1 MPSLGALF
9 PACDTHAGTLALLY
23 FGYGLT
29 HVFLIIGTSI
39 YFTLLAV
46 RASRTLHR
54 DTVRR
59 LLYAPLWWYDAT
71 PSGRILSRFTADLAA
86 VDLHLASDIDNVLQ
100 MVAMILVLTGYLPP
114 PPHPP
119 ALGTSE
125 RWRRSSMRWWLLCSS
140 SSASQHSSPIG
151 QFGRCDASPTTRQV
165 SNKSRTSLEQVS
177 NKSRTS
183 LEDISKTS
191 RRRLEDVSNSPFVL
205 SHTSHKPMHRPPP
218 CPMHQY
224 MYTSGF
230 FNLTKRRCLPSCRR
244 SAR

>member
-114 PPHPP
+114 PPHPAP
-119 ALGTSE
+119 VGGV
-125 RWRRSSMRWWLLCSS
+125 W
-140 SSASQHSSPIG
+140 H
-151 QFGRCDASPTTRQV
+151 V
-165 SNKSRTSLEQVS
+165 
-177 NKSRTS
+177 
-183 LEDISKTS
+183 
-191 RRRLEDVSNSPFVL
+191 
-205 SHTSHKPMHRPPP
+205 
-218 CPMHQY
+218 
-224 MYTSGF
+224 
-230 FNLTKRRCLPSCRR
+230 
-244 SAR
+244 